1 MTLSAHNARQW
12 DEFYKTSQTRVPYT
26 DATVFALIALARNP
40 EAVVFEFG
48 CGNAQNLGFLRG
60 LYPDATLLG
69 CDVSEQALIKGR
81 LSYGRLGLFVSGD
94 ALVLKPQSVDV
105 VIERA
110 TLQHISKPLAAAYV
124 QELLTAL
131 KPGGRAFFE
140 VASTD
145 HGHAGMGDGSE
156 DPVFGHRVFYDLNEL
171 KALFSGFQIDQVFDR
186 RRMQVEGK
194 GEQNGRP
201 VYDEAAYQLYLTKP
215 A

>member
-12 DEFYKTSQTRVPYT
+12 DAFYKTSQTRVPYT

-40 EAVVFEFG
+40 DAVVFEFG

-81 LSYGRLGLFVSGD
+81 QTYGRLGLFVSGD
-94 ALVLKPQSVDV
+94 TLGLKPNSVDV
-105 VIERA
+105 IIERA
-110 TLQHISKPLAAAYV
+110 TLQHIPKPLASAYV
-124 QELLTAL
+124 REMLEAL

-145 HGHAGMGDGSE
+145 HGYARLGDGSE
-156 DPVFGHRVFYDLNEL
+156 DPVFGHRVFYDVDEL
-171 KALFSGFQIDQVFDR
+171 KALFAGFQIDQVFDR
-186 RRMQVEGK
+186 RRMQVEG
-194 GEQNGRP
+194 GDQQNGRP